1 MENPLEMAAGEKSAG
16 MQIVRRIQS
25 MINRFLFL
33 GLLLCVAVGCDRDR
47 NRVDFDPCNAGGMV
61 TIDGKPLASGMVT
74 FNPTIPESAG
84 GHPGIAS
91 IDAAGRYQLGNAEH
105 GRAKLLRPGEY
116 VVTVVAMEIDRS
128 KGPPAPRLAIP
139 ERYADFAES
148 PLHIT
153 LSPGDNTVDL
163 NLIR

>member
-1 MENPLEMAAGEKSAG
+1 
-16 MQIVRRIQS
+16 
-25 MINRFLFL
+25 MIIRFLIPGFL
-33 GLLLCVAVGCDRDR
+33 LAVAVGCDNDR
-47 NRVDFDPCNAGGMV
+47 NRVDFDPCNAGGTV

-91 IDAAGRYQLGNAEH
+91 IDETGRYRLGNAEH

-139 ERYADFAES
+139 ERYADFSVS
-148 PLHIT
+148 PLRIT
-153 LSPGDNTVDL
+153 LSPGDNKVDL
-163 NLIR
+163 TLVR